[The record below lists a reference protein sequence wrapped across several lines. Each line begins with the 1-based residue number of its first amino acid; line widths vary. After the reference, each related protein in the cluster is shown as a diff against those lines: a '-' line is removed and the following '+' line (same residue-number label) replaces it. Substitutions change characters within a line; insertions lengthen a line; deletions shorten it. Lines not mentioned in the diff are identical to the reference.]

1 VAFKLKY
8 QSVPKKPNPMVK
20 LNPLKK
26 GTGKVVNL
34 QDRVDKLNNSA
45 AWKKTIKKWKAEGK
59 VVDLSR
65 LPKFGNFK
73 LGVTDIAED
82 VQRILDEKHCAT
94 KIGNPELFDPALL
107 QPVQCILT
115 SKGKMISVNSQHT
128 ASTIAALVD
137 AGLVPGHSDWREFE
151 YPFWYVETDNLA
163 FARRAFGIHNG
174 KGSKP
179 QSQYQQLRNDV
190 FVVRLDKDTTD
201 PKEVALE
208 RKVKIAEKYE
218 CFPVEEKSTLANYP
232 GTFTNIATFKSLNDD
247 EIKTSC
253 AWHQKYFHYETLH
266 VSLFFIFRELCRQQG
281 AARLSITTK
290 LEEELAALV
299 QTLFG
304 NLSQYQES
312 VTEAHRQW
320 TEKRYGYVAKWDDDA
335 YACALIQLYKHFGG
349 TEKVAPTLL
358 DQFDGLV
365 EFFDQDLLDMA

>member
-1 VAFKLKY
+1 
-8 QSVPKKPNPMVK
+8 MVK
-20 LNPLKK
+20 LNPLKR

-34 QDRVDKLNNSA
+34 QDRVDKLNKNA
-45 AWKKTIKKWKAEGK
+45 DWKKTIKAWKADDK
-59 VVDLSR
+59 FVDLTR

-82 VQRILDEKHCAT
+82 IQRSLDEKHCAK

-128 ASTIAALVD
+128 ASTIAALID
-137 AGLVPGHSDWREFE
+137 AGLVQGHTDWKEFE

-174 KGSKP
+174 KGSKA

-190 FVVRLDKDTTD
+190 FVVRLDKDKTD

-208 RKVKIAEKYE
+208 RKVAIAEKYE
-218 CFPVEEKSTLANYP
+218 CYPVEEKSTLASYP
-232 GTFTNIATFKSLNDD
+232 GTFTNISTFKSLTND
-247 EIKTSC
+247 EIKAAC
-253 AWHQKYFHYETLH
+253 AWHHKYFHYETLH
-266 VSLFFIFRELCRQQG
+266 VSLFFIFRELCRQFTS
-281 AARLSITTK
+281 AHLTITPT
-290 LEEELAALV
+290 LETELAALV

-312 VTEAHRQW
+312 VTEAHRRW
-320 TEKRYGYVAKWDDDA
+320 TKKRYGYQANWDDDA
-335 YACALIQLYKHFGG
+335 YACALIQLYQYFGG
-349 TEKVAPTLL
+349 KEKVAPTLL
-358 DQFDGLV
+358 DQFDGLI